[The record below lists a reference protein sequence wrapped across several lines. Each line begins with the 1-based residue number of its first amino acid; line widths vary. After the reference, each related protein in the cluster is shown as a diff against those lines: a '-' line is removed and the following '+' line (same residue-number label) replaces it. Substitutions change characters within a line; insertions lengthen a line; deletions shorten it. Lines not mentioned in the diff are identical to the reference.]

1 MSMPCPHCND
11 TGWKAVDKNGLRR
24 VVRCDC
30 RREGLVARMLA
41 DARIQPRYRNCE
53 LDNLLIYPNERLNR
67 AFNKAT
73 EFAEAFP
80 VVDKGLCLIGPHG
93 IGKTHLAVGVL
104 KHAIRRT
111 CARGLFY
118 DTTDLLRLIRSTYS
132 PDVRAAEM
140 DVLRPVMEVELLV
153 LDDIGKEKNS
163 EWVEETMNLI
173 VNTRYNQQ
181 RPTIFT
187 TNYKNTPDDSH
198 DVDDFATLRLR
209 VGSRI
214 HSRLHEMCDFLEYE
228 GADYRHL
235 PPNGG
240 IDDLERLWKVQ
251 PSKHAPLPARSSG
264 KAKTRL
270 RDGPIDVK
278 WSGGRAGS

>member
-1 MSMPCPHCND
+1 MPCPLCHD
-11 TGWKAVDKNGLRR
+11 TGWKLLHGRDAPR

-30 RREGLVARMLA
+30 HREGVVAKMLA
-41 DARIQPRYRNCE
+41 GARIQPRYRNCE
-53 LDNLLIYPNERLNR
+53 LANLLIYPNERLVR
-67 AFNKAT
+67 AFKNAM

-93 IGKTHLAVGVL
+93 IGKTHLAVGIL
-104 KHAIRRT
+104 KQVIRRT
-111 CARGLFY
+111 GARGLFY
-118 DTTDLLRLIRSTYS
+118 DTTDLLRLVRSTYS

-140 DVLRPVMEVELLV
+140 DILRPVMDAELLV

-173 VNTRYNQQ
+173 VNTRYNQ
-181 RPTIFT
+181 RRATIFT
-187 TNYKNTPDDSH
+187 TNYEDTPDVTEFES
-198 DVDDFATLRLR
+198 LR
-209 VGSRI
+209 VRVGTRI
-214 HSRLHEMCDFLEYE
+214 HSRLHEMCDFLEYD

-240 IDDLERLWKVQ
+240 VDDLERLWKVQ
-251 PSKHAPLPARSSG
+251 PSKRAPLPTRSSS
-264 KAKTRL
+264 KAKAQL
-270 RDGPIDVK
+270 RDGRADLK